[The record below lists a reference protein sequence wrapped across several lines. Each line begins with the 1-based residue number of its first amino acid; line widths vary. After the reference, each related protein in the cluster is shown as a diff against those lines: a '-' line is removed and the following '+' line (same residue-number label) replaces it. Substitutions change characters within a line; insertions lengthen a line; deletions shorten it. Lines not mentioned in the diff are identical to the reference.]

1 MKTIILPG
9 YSKRNK
15 QWAEDVA
22 QKMRLGHEIVVHNWR
37 HWSEDKSL
45 SFKYEIEKILK
56 KVGSEKF
63 NIISKSVG
71 TRVALR
77 LMAEVPERI
86 NKAVLTGL
94 ASTGNDMRK
103 LLEKALPDFP
113 IEMLLVIQ
121 NENDPYADYDG
132 VEKLIHSIKP
142 EVNVVKKESDQHHY
156 PYPDEF
162 ERFLTK

>member
-15 QWAEDVA
+15 KWAESMA
-22 QKMRLGHEIVVHNWR
+22 QKMGLGHEIVVHNWR

-86 NKAVLTGL
+86 SKAVLTGF
-94 ASTGNDMRK
+94 ASTGSDMRK
-103 LLEKALPDFP
+103 LTEKALPDFP
-113 IEMLLVIQ
+113 TEKLLVIQ
-121 NENDPYADYDG
+121 NEDDPYADYDS
-132 VEKLIHSIKP
+132 VEKLIQSIKP
-142 EVNVVKKESDQHHY
+142 ETEVVRKESDKHHY

-162 ERFLTK
+162 EKFLMK